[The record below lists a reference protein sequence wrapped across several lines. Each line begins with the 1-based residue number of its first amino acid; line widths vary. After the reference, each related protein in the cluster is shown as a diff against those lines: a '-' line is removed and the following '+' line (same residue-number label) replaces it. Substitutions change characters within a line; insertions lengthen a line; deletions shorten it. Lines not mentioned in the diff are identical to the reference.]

1 MPETHGTQRIRQ
13 IGLIMHRNTYL
24 LVSLLA
30 VIAALLIG
38 VNLGRKFTP
47 VAPSVSIPSPTPID
61 LTAGQ
66 PAQTGL
72 KTYRNTFCKVAFDYP
87 MALTVLE
94 NASGSAAFTG
104 TNPDD
109 GILLTCQK
117 DIPKP
122 SVSEGSSEEMRVG
135 TIAAK
140 LYHTQSASDGASI
153 DSLIFRHPGIKL
165 DVFLAGTGEAFRT
178 LISSIT
184 LIP

>member
-1 MPETHGTQRIRQ
+1 
-13 IGLIMHRNTYL
+13 MHRNTYF
-24 LVSLLA
+24 LVILLA

-38 VNLGRKFTP
+38 INVGRQFGSSEKLLTT
-47 VAPSVSIPSPTPID
+47 VSPTPTPD
-61 LTAGQ
+61 SSSTTKADS
-66 PAQTGL
+66 T
-72 KTYRNTFCKVAFDYP
+72 TSYRNTFCKVAFDYP
-87 MALTVLE
+87 FPLTVLE

-122 SVSEGSSEEMRVG
+122 ALSTESKEAIRIG
-135 TIAAK
+135 TIAAT
-140 LYHTQSASDGASI
+140 LYHTPSASPGASI
-153 DSLIFRHPGIKL
+153 DSLIFRHPGTKL
-165 DVFLAGTGEAFRT
+165 DIFLAGSGEAFRK

>member
-1 MPETHGTQRIRQ
+1 
-13 IGLIMHRNTYL
+13 MHRNTYL

-38 VNLGRKFTP
+38 VNVGRQFI
-47 VAPSVSIPSPTPID
+47 PSSPSSSLVSPTPSV
-61 LTAGQ
+61 LPSGQ
-66 PAQTGL
+66 PAQTNL

-94 NASGSAAFTG
+94 NASGSAAFTQPHSNEAGFTG

-122 SVSEGSSEEMRVG
+122 TVSEGSSEEMRVG

-165 DVFLAGTGEAFRT
+165 DVFLAGTGDAFRK